1 MKLNTSG
8 PMTKKGN
15 IAYAEPGG
23 GLIDAKDI
31 VVQISP
37 TEVISIKVIL
47 GVVDSIIFSFCFSWK
62 GSGCICLVMRICLVV
77 IFRRKRLYQV

>member
-15 IAYAEPGG
+15 ISYAEPGG

-31 VVQISP
+31 VVQMSP
-37 TEVISIKVIL
+37 TEVV
-47 GVVDSIIFSFCFSWK
+47 
-62 GSGCICLVMRICLVV
+62 
-77 IFRRKRLYQV
+77 